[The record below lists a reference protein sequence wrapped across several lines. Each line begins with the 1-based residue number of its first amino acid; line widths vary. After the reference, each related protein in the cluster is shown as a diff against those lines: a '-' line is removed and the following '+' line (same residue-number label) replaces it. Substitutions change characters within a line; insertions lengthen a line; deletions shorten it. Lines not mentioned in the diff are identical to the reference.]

1 MEIVVALAAA
11 SVYGVADYCGGRA
24 SRTVSPITVTA
35 IGQAAAFVVLVLLAL
50 GSGVPIAPLN
60 DWVWG
65 AMAGVAGATGL
76 LAFYRAMGSGFM
88 TVVAPIS
95 AVMMASV
102 PVVVG
107 LAQGE
112 RPSVIGLIAIPLGIF
127 SVAMISDFFG
137 PNHRRAPRN
146 VILMALVSGTTFGSL
161 FVMLEHTSDGSGLW
175 PVVAMR
181 TASVP
186 YMAIVVLT
194 TRQSIRSS
202 RKHVGIIIGSGVMDS
217 IANVLYLIAVRNGLM
232 TVVAVIIAMYPA
244 STLALA
250 TGLDKEQVHPLQIS
264 GIALAAV
271 SLVMLTIS

>member
-250 TGLDKEQVHPLQIS
+250 TGLDKEQVHPLQIG